1 MFLEI
6 NARNSL
12 YERALDLRMR
22 TTTRM
27 TFSFK
32 FSHTYS
38 LLIDT
43 PESFIELFPAQK
55 LVHVCLFPL
64 KEVKPSPDH

>member
-1 MFLEI
+1 M
-6 NARNSL
+6 
-12 YERALDLRMR
+12 
-22 TTTRM
+22 TRR

-38 LLIDT
+38 LKIDP
-43 PESFIELFPAQK
+43 PESFVELFSAQK

-64 KEVKPSPDH
+64 KEVKPSPDR